1 MSSPLV
7 VDAHTHVWAHWP
19 YQPEVP
25 DPQTRG
31 GVANLLLEMD
41 GAGVDHA
48 LVVAAGIPGAESNN
62 DDVAAMVAAH
72 PGRLSMLAD
81 LDSTFGPGYH
91 APGAG
96 DRLRAVVD
104 RYAPQ
109 GVSHYLGLQDDGWL
123 ESDEGE
129 SFLTVAEAA
138 GLVLNLAARPV
149 WAASIRGAAR
159 RHPGLTIL
167 VNHLGLVMLHPGGLD
182 EGLRLVL
189 DTEPLPNLLVKV
201 SGWQYGTAEP
211 WAYPYAA
218 RLGVARAFFETW
230 GPDRLV
236 WGSDW
241 PSILPHHT
249 YRQAARLLA
258 EHAPFLSSA
267 DRDMVR
273 GGTLARVLR
282 LPERVPA

>member
-1 MSSPLV
+1 MSSRLV
-7 VDAHTHVWAHWP
+7 VDAHTHLWARWP
-19 YQPEVP
+19 YQPTVP
-25 DPQTRG
+25 DPHTRG
-31 GVANLLLEMD
+31 GVDNLLLEMD

-48 LVVAAGIPGAESNN
+48 LVVAAGIPGAESNK
-62 DDVAAMVAAH
+62 
-72 PGRLSMLAD
+72 
-81 LDSTFGPGYH
+81 
-91 APGAG
+91 
-96 DRLRAVVD
+96 DRLRSVVD

-109 GVSHYLGLQDDGWL
+109 GVSHYLGPQDDGWL
-123 ESDEGE
+123 ESHEGE
-129 SFLTVAEAA
+129 AFLTVAEEA

-182 EGLRLVL
+182 EALHLVL
-189 DTEPLPNLLVKV
+189 GTEPLPNLLVKV
-201 SGWQYGTAEP
+201 SGWQYGTPEP

-218 RLGVARAFFETW
+218 RLDVARAFFDSW

-249 YRQAARLLA
+249 YRQAAQLLTEQA
-258 EHAPFLSSA
+258 AFLTGS
-267 DRDMVR
+267 DLELVR

-282 LPERVPA
+282 LSERVTA

>member
-7 VDAHTHVWAHWP
+7 VDAHTHLWARWP

-31 GVANLLLEMD
+31 GVLNLLLEMD
-41 GAGVDHA
+41 GAGVAHA

-62 DDVAAMVAAH
+62 DEVAAMVAAH
-72 PGRLSMLAD
+72 PARLSMVAD
-81 LDSTFGPGYH
+81 VDSTFGPAYH
-91 APGAG
+91 APGAA
-96 DRLRAVVD
+96 DRLRSVVD
-104 RYAPQ
+104 RCAPQ
-109 GVSHYLGLQDDGWL
+109 GVSHYLGLDDDGWL
-123 ESDEGE
+123 GSDEGE
-129 SFLTVAEAA
+129 SFLAVAEAA

-167 VNHLGLVMLHPGGLD
+167 VNHLGLVMLHSGGQD
-182 EGLRLVL
+182 DALRLVL
-189 DTEPLPNLLVKV
+189 DPEPLPNLLVKV

-218 RLGVARAFFETW
+218 RLEVVRRFAESWGV
-230 GPDRLV
+230 DRMV

-249 YRQAARLLA
+249 YRQASRLLA
-258 EHAPFLSSA
+258 EQTTFLSAA
-267 DRDMVR
+267 DLERVM

-282 LPERVPA
+282 LTERVSA